1 MFLSIQELVLRDL
14 PIAEVFSPGAVD
26 YFDAHLRQV
35 SDLVVRG
42 VAILRQP
49 TMEILVKGHLSVEMQ
64 ADCDRC
70 LEPAS
75 FPLSLDFDLVYQ
87 PLPAAMPEEVVL
99 SPEETEIAFYRGLGI
114 ELADVVR
121 EQVLLALPM
130 RRVCRPD
137 CRGICPVCGGN
148 RNLVNCGCRQ
158 EWVDDRWAALRNL
171 VR

>member
-1 MFLSIQELVLRDL
+1 MFLNVQELLLRDL
-14 PIAEVFSPGAVD
+14 PIAEVFPPGAVD

-35 SDLVVRG
+35 SDLLVEG
-42 VAILRQP
+42 VAVLRQA
-49 TMEILVKGHLSVEMQ
+49 TMEILVKGHLTVEME

-70 LEPAS
+70 LEAAR

-87 PLPAAMPEEVVL
+87 PLPAVMPEEVVL
-99 SPEETEIAFYRGLGI
+99 TPEETEIAFYRGLGI

-130 RRVCRPD
+130 RRICRPD
-137 CRGICPVCGGN
+137 CRGICPVCGEN

-158 EWVDDRWAALRNL
+158 EWVDDRWAVLRNL

>member
-1 MFLSIQELVLRDL
+1 MFLNVQELLLRDL
-14 PIAEVFSPGAVD
+14 SIAEVFPPGAVD

-35 SDLVVRG
+35 SDLVVEG
-42 VAILRQP
+42 TAVLRQA
-49 TMEILVKGHLSVEMQ
+49 TMEIVVKGRLTVEME

-70 LEPAS
+70 LEAAR
-75 FPLSLDFDLVYQ
+75 FPLSLEFDLVYQ
-87 PLPAAMPEEVVL
+87 PLPSVMPEEVVL

-130 RRVCRPD
+130 RRICRPD
-137 CRGICPVCGGN
+137 CRGICPVCGEN
-148 RNLVNCGCRQ
+148 RNLVNCACRQ